1 MYGFCHQRAPG
12 FQDVSGGV
20 PEETL
25 PEGPGFPGSL
35 EASADWEG
43 VGMDGDGHGPAQIL
57 ETPAR
62 PRPARCAAGP
72 NGYLVGSTL
81 ISPRKEDK
89 HLLCTRPSS
98 VPTSPIFNPH
108 NNTTI
113 DSHTESLPV
122 EEY

>member
-1 MYGFCHQRAPG
+1 MAFVTRGHQG
-12 FQDVSGGV
+12 SKMSVGGV

-72 NGYLVGSTL
+72 NGYLVGRTL
-81 ISPRKEDK
+81 IDLRRTAESA
-89 HLLCTRPSS
+89 LTPS
-98 VPTSPIFNPH
+98 
-108 NNTTI
+108 
-113 DSHTESLPV
+113 
-122 EEY
+122 